1 MKVSITTA
9 ATIILFCANTFCV
22 NTYADPG
29 DRVERL
35 DNASDRAENA
45 RHDKLAGGL
54 DNRAIG
60 LNDA

>member
-9 ATIILFCANTFCV
+9 ATIILFCVNTFCV
-22 NTYADPG
+22 NTYAVPG
-29 DRVERL
+29 DRVECL

-45 RHDKLAGGL
+45 HHDKLAPGL